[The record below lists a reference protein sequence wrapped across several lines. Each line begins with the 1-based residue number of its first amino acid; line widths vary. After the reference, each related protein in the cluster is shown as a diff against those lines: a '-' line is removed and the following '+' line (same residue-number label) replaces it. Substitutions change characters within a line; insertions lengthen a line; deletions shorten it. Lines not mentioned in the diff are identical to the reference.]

1 MRYGP
6 TSWNANPPEF
16 VQYSAPSGPTAR
28 PLGDPPVSATVDLVP
43 SGATRVS
50 FLPIS
55 SVTITEPSSMATGP
69 SGNRSP
75 SASTRA
81 FFMRR
86 LLAEL
91 RRHDPDE
98 VAEVVEP

>member
-16 VQYSAPSGPTAR
+16 VQYS
-28 PLGDPPVSATVDLVP
+28 VP

-98 VAEVVEP
+98 VAEVVEPVVRGSQVRRVTEREHAAVR